1 MATPPAPAARR
12 PCPHSPWEDLCPLHL
27 VDPCPHSP
35 WQHPAAPRLPHL
47 AAPCLLH
54 PAAPCPHSP
63 WAAPCPQLPAA
74 PCPHDL
80 GFPHSLSSPGCHLVP
95 AWAARLDQA

>member
-12 PCPHSPWEDLCPLHL
+12 PCPHSPWEVLCPLHL

-35 WQHPAAPRLPHL
+35 WQHPAAPCLPHL
-47 AAPCLLH
+47 AV
-54 PAAPCPHSP
+54 
-63 WAAPCPQLPAA
+63 PCPQLLAV
-74 PCPHDL
+74 PCPLDL

-95 AWAARLDQA
+95 AWEARLDQA